1 MRDRRSDFDVTNT
14 VQVSSPTAVRDAA
27 VELFAQVYPGERL
40 TLLRKAFN
48 DFADLFRGELE
59 GFHGCETVY
68 HDMQHTLDMSLAT
81 ARLIVGYEK
90 TVPDDQRLGLERATV
105 GQIVAL
111 FHDAGYI
118 RREEEQDLV
127 TGSELTRHHVSRSAE
142 FLKEYLPKAGLGHTA
157 EVAATIVHFTGMER
171 SPEDIEVDDPLYKKI
186 GHLVGTADLIA
197 QMADRCYLEKCRDRL
212 FPEFV
217 LGGIAMAEEE
227 DTGKLRVLYES
238 GEDLLKKTPE
248 FFKMT
253 SRDRLDGSFN
263 KAYQYFEAVFDGQ
276 NPYIDSVEKNLA
288 FLDEIIRNNN
298 WPMLRRSPPCFTWK
312 SDDLDDTQRMAAL
325 KIRALKS

>member
-1 MRDRRSDFDVTNT
+1 MRERRSDYDVTNT
-14 VQVSSPTAVRDAA
+14 VQVSSPAAVRDAA
-27 VELFAQVYPGERL
+27 IELFSEVFDGEQLNTIR
-40 TLLRKAFN
+40 RAFN

-90 TVPDDQRLGLERATV
+90 TAPESERLGLERATV

-118 RREEEQDLV
+118 RREREKELV
-127 TGSELTRHHVSRSAE
+127 NGSELTRHHVSRSAE
-142 FLKEYLPKAGLGHTA
+142 FLKEYLPNVGLGHTA
-157 EVAATIVHFTGMER
+157 EIAATIVHFTGMEQ
-171 SPEDIEVDDPLYKKI
+171 SPSDIKVDDPLYKKV

-217 LGGIAMAEEE
+217 LGGIAMTAEK
-227 DTGKLRVLYES
+227 DTGKLHVLYES

-253 SRDRLDGSFN
+253 SRDRLDGAFG
-263 KAYQYFEAVFDGQ
+263 KAYQYFEAVFDGR
-276 NPYIDSVEKNLA
+276 NPYIDSVEQNLA
-288 FLDEIIRNNN
+288 FLQEVISSNS

-312 SDDLDDTQRMAAL
+312 SDDLGDTQRMAAL
-325 KIRALKS
+325 KIQNLKS

>member
-1 MRDRRSDFDVTNT
+1 MRERRSDFDVTNT

-27 VELFAQVYPGERL
+27 VELFSEVFPNDRL
-40 TLLRKAFN
+40 TTVRKAFN

-90 TVPDDQRLGLERATV
+90 TVPENRRLGVERATV

-118 RREEEQDLV
+118 RREEEKELV
-127 TGSELTRHHVSRSAE
+127 NGSELTRHHVSRSAE
-142 FLKEYLPKAGLGHTA
+142 FLGEYLPKVGLDHAAG
-157 EVAATIVHFTGMER
+157 VASTIVHFTGMER
-171 SPEDIEVDDPLYKKI
+171 APESIEVQDPLYKKV

-253 SRDRLDGSFN
+253 SRDRLDGAFG
-263 KAYQYFEAVFDGQ
+263 KAYQYFEAVFDGR
-276 NPYIDSVEKNLA
+276 NPYIDAVEQNLA
-288 FLDEIIRNNN
+288 FLQEIIETNS

-312 SDDLDDTQRMAAL
+312 SEDLDDTQRMAAL
-325 KIRALKS
+325 KIRNLKS

>member
-1 MRDRRSDFDVTNT
+1 MRERRSDYDVTNT
-14 VQVSSPTAVRDAA
+14 VQVSSPAAVRDAA
-27 VELFAQVYPGERL
+27 IELFSEVFPGEKL
-40 TLLRKAFN
+40 QNIRKAFN
-48 DFADLFRGELE
+48 DFAGLFRGELE

-90 TVPDDQRLGLERATV
+90 TVSESQRLGLERATV

-118 RREEEQDLV
+118 RREREKDLV
-127 TGSELTRHHVSRSAE
+127 NGSELTRHHVSRSAE
-142 FLKEYLPKAGLGHTA
+142 FLKEYLPKVGLGHTA

-171 SPEDIEVDDPLYKKI
+171 SPSDIEVDDPLYRKV

-217 LGGIAMAEEE
+217 LGGIAMTAEA

-248 FFKMT
+248 FFKLT
-253 SRDRLDGSFN
+253 SRDRLDGAFG

-276 NPYIDSVEKNLA
+276 NPYIDSLEQNLA
-288 FLDEIIRNNN
+288 FLQEIISNNN

-312 SDDLDDTQRMAAL
+312 SEDLDDTQRMAAL
-325 KIRALKS
+325 KIQTLKS

>member
-1 MRDRRSDFDVTNT
+1 MRERRSDYDVTNT
-14 VQVSSPTAVRDAA
+14 VQVSSPAAVRDAA
-27 VELFAQVYPGERL
+27 LELFSEVFPGERL
-40 TLLRKAFN
+40 NTIRRAFN
-48 DFADLFRGELE
+48 DFAALFRGELD

-90 TVPDDQRLGLERATV
+90 TVSEDKRLGIERATV
-105 GQIVAL
+105 GQVVAL

-118 RREEEQDLV
+118 RREEEQELV
-127 TGSELTRHHVSRSAE
+127 NGSELTRHHVSRSAE
-142 FLKEYLPKAGLGHTA
+142 FLKEYLPKVGLGHTA
-157 EVAATIVHFTGMER
+157 EIAATIVHFTGMEQA
-171 SPEDIEVDDPLYKKI
+171 PDNIKVDDPLYRKV

-217 LGGIAMAEEE
+217 LGGIAMAEEA
-227 DTGKLRVLYES
+227 DTGKLQVLYES

-253 SRDRLDGSFN
+253 SRDRLDGAFGKS
-263 KAYQYFEAVFDGQ
+263 YQYFEAVFDGQ
-276 NPYIDSVEKNLA
+276 NPYIDSLEQNLA
-288 FLDEIIRNNN
+288 FLGEIIRTNS

-325 KIRALKS
+325 KIRKLKA